1 MNSIYRTIWNRTRT
15 YFMVPSES
23 ASDVLKSHNSL
34 ERLSSKAPA
43 FLLNTLSAS
52 LVLAFSSV
60 GHAAAVLVDGTIYNG
75 TGKMTT
81 SGDNNPVLRVMNV
94 GEATWSNGI
103 LSASGTGLG
112 AVLVETNSTLN
123 LIGMTVN
130 SLMANTSGLMASGGS
145 TVNLQNTQVATL
157 GNSVALDVKEA
168 SQLSGN
174 NVQINSTGSGLLV
187 TNSTADVSNLDI
199 VTLGANGYGIA
210 TMGTSNVNVRGGS
223 IKTTNTRGYGI
234 YATAGGTV
242 VGDDIAIS
250 TSGDNSR
257 GALASGEGAHI
268 SLDGGSIT
276 TTGSGYAYGAQA
288 SQGAT
293 VDVKN
298 MDITSNNE
306 AIFADVGGTVN
317 VESSNLHSTATAIM
331 AKQGGVVNANNVNMK
346 SSGAFAPMVWTFG
359 NSYVNLVNSNIE
371 MSGGHG
377 VYADAGNVTLDNV
390 RIQGEVGGLGIAAR
404 YGGTVVGNNVDII
417 INRGDGDGDGHSGV
431 YLGSGN
437 DSSVSLQN
445 SRIVVNGKVATAI
458 TGETSGSG
466 SVQLKNTLVSS
477 DNIAINAIDSV
488 ALNVTADGSSIEGKT
503 LMAGGNADSGGQKV
517 VHTFLNASNN
527 SRLKGNVEID
537 HDYTLDSGI
546 TLDNASNWEGAST
559 GLHSLGVNGGS
570 AWTMTDDSSLGAL
583 SLNDG
588 RINFDHSN
596 GLFKTLTVGNL
607 SGNGSFL
614 LNTDLA
620 TLQGDL
626 LKVEG
631 QVDGEHTLI
640 VADSGHQAQ
649 GGALMLVDTNGGAG
663 KFDLY
668 GGKVDVGAFRYGL
681 EQRGDDWYLAGTAQD
696 AGGGEGPVGDTG
708 GGAGGIVAPVEPII
722 SNPQPENLSKGAN
735 AAIAQQTAA
744 TGLIGAQMNA
754 LAKRLG
760 ELRMGND
767 EGGLWTRGFGKE
779 QRINTGSSRA
789 FEQQVNGFEIGADKA
804 IPFYNGKLYL
814 GGMAGQGEARQN
826 FGEGSKGQIDSAMLG
841 TYATYID
848 QNGVYVDSVLKYTHL
863 DNKVDITSN
872 MGQKVDA
879 KYKNHA
885 LAASVEVGKQIDLGQ
900 GWFVE
905 PQLELQTFRVGS
917 GDYTASNGLKV
928 EQDAVTSVQSRVGS
942 LFGRNMKL
950 DNGMTVQPYAKAS
963 WITEHAGDS
972 HVSVNDVS
980 LDSKLPGSRAEIGG
994 GVILQTAEKHK
1005 FFIDAE
1011 YTKGDG
1017 IEQPY
1022 SVNVGYRYA
1031 W

>member
-1 MNSIYRTIWNRTRT
+1 MNSIYRTIWNRTCT
-15 YFMVPSES
+15 YFTVPSES
-23 ASDVLKSHNSL
+23 ASGELKSRNSVA
-34 ERLSSKAPA
+34 RLSSRAPA
-43 FLLNTLSAS
+43 FPLSTLSAS
-52 LVLAFSSV
+52 LLLAFSSM
-60 GHAAAVLVDGTIYNG
+60 GHATGVLVDGTIYNG
-75 TGKMTT
+75 TGKMVT
-81 SGDNNPVLRVMNV
+81 SGDNNPALRVMNV
-94 GEATWSNGI
+94 GDATWSNGI
-103 LSASGTGLG
+103 LSTSGTGLG
-112 AVLVETNSTLN
+112 AVLVETSSTLN

-130 SLMANTSGLMASGGS
+130 SLMANTPGLVASGGS
-145 TVNLQNTQVATL
+145 KVNLQNTEVATL
-157 GNSVALDVKEA
+157 GNSVALDIKEA

-187 TNSTADVSNLDI
+187 TNATADVSNLDI

-210 TMGTSNVNVRGGS
+210 TTGTSNVNVRGGS
-223 IKTTNTRGYGI
+223 IKTTNSRGYGI

-242 VGDDIAIS
+242 VADDIAIS

-257 GALASGEGAHI
+257 GALASGEGAYI

-298 MDITSNNE
+298 MDINSNAE
-306 AIFADVGGTVN
+306 AVFADVGGTVN
-317 VESSNLHSTATAIM
+317 VESSNLHSTATAIS
-331 AKQGGVVNANNVNMK
+331 AKQGGVVNANNVKITSDGSGPMLRASAGSTLNLTNSEVDLGEHGLW
-346 SSGAFAPMVWTFG
+346 SSKIDGGKATF
-359 NSYVNLVNSNIE
+359 
-371 MSGGHG
+371 
-377 VYADAGNVTLDNV
+377 DNV
-390 RIQGEVGGLGIAAR
+390 RIHGEHGGIGLYSASGGTVIGKNVDIALNGNGSYGVYVGTDVGSSLSLEDSRVVVNGTTAVGIAA
-404 YGGTVVGNNVDII
+404 
-417 INRGDGDGDGHSGV
+417 
-431 YLGSGN
+431 L
-437 DSSVSLQN
+437 
-445 SRIVVNGKVATAI
+445 
-458 TGETSGSG
+458 TSGQH
-466 SVQLKNTLVSS
+466 SVHLKNSLVSS
-477 DNIAINAIDSV
+477 NDYAIKGGVLAGVD
-488 ALNVTADGSSIEGKT
+488 VTADGSTIEGNILMGSRSVETSGKKIERMT
-503 LMAGGNADSGGQKV
+503 LAATNG
-517 VHTFLNASNN
+517 
-527 SRLKGNVEID
+527 SRLKGDVSID
-537 HDYTLDSGI
+537 HDHTLDSSINLENGS
-546 TLDNASNWEGAST
+546 TWQGAAQWLDK
-559 GLHSLGVNGGS
+559 LGVNSGS
-570 AWTMTDDSSLGAL
+570 AWTMTGDSSLGAL

-588 RINFDHSN
+588 RVNFDHAN

-631 QVDGEHTLI
+631 QVDGEHTLV

-696 AGGGEGPVGDTG
+696 AGGGEGPVGDTA
-708 GGAGGIVAPVEPII
+708 GGAGDIVAPIEPII

-735 AAIAQQTAA
+735 AAIAQQAAA

-754 LAKRLG
+754 LTKRLG

-779 QRINTGSSRA
+779 QRIDTGSSRA

-826 FGEGSKGQIDSAMLG
+826 FGEGSKGHIDSAMLG

-872 MGQKVDA
+872 MGQKVDG

-885 LAASVEVGKQIDLGQ
+885 IAASVEVGKQIDLGQ

-905 PQLELQTFRVGS
+905 PQLEVQAFRVGS

-950 DNGMTVQPYAKAS
+950 NNGMTVQPYAKAS

-994 GVILQTAEKHK
+994 GAILQTAEKHK

-1022 SVNVGYRYA
+1022 SVNLGYRYA

>member
-1 MNSIYRTIWNRTRT
+1 MNSIYRAIWNRTRT
-15 YFMVPSES
+15 YFMLPSES
-23 ASDVLKSHNSL
+23 ASDVLKSRNSL
-34 ERLSSKAPA
+34 VRLSSKAPA
-43 FLLNTLSAS
+43 FPLSTLSAS
-52 LVLAFSSV
+52 LLLAFSSM

-75 TGKMTT
+75 TGTMTT

-168 SQLSGN
+168 SQLLGN
-174 NVQINSTGSGLLV
+174 HVQINSTGSGLLV

-199 VTLGANGYGIA
+199 VTHGSNGYGIA
-210 TMGTSNVNVRGGS
+210 TTGTSNVNVRGGS
-223 IKTTNTRGYGI
+223 IETTNSRGYGI

-242 VGDDIAIS
+242 VADDIAIS

-257 GALASGEGAHI
+257 GVLASGEGAHI

-276 TTGSGYAYGAQA
+276 TSGGYAYGAQA

-298 MDITSNNE
+298 MDITSNAE
-306 AIFADVGGTVN
+306 AVFADVGGTVN
-317 VESSNLHSTATAIM
+317 VESSNLHSTATAIS
-331 AKQGGVVNANNVNMK
+331 AKQGGVVNANNVKITSDGSGPMLRASVGSNLNLTNSEVDLGEHGFW
-346 SSGAFAPMVWTFG
+346 SSK
-359 NSYVNLVNSNIE
+359 ID
-371 MSGGHG
+371 GGI
-377 VYADAGNVTLDNV
+377 ATLDNV
-390 RIQGEVGGLGIAAR
+390 RIHGERGGIGLYSAS
-404 YGGTVVGNNVDII
+404 GGTVIGKNVDIAL
-417 INRGDGDGDGHSGV
+417 NGNGSYGV
-431 YLGSGN
+431 YVGTDDS
-437 DSSVSLQN
+437 SSVSLED
-445 SRIVVNGKVATAI
+445 SRVVVNGTTAVGIVAL
-458 TGETSGSG
+458 TSGQH
-466 SVQLKNTLVSS
+466 SVHLKNSLVSS
-477 DNIAINAIDSV
+477 NDYAIKGGVLAGVD
-488 ALNVTADGSSIEGKT
+488 VTADGSTIEGNILMGSRSVETSGEKIERMT
-503 LMAGGNADSGGQKV
+503 LTATNG
-517 VHTFLNASNN
+517 
-527 SRLKGNVEID
+527 SRLKGDVSID
-537 HDYTLDSGI
+537 HDQTLDSGI
-546 TLDNASNWEGAST
+546 TLESGTTWQGAAQW
-559 GLHSLGVNGGS
+559 LDKLGVNSGS
-570 AWTMTDDSSLGAL
+570 AWTMTGDSSLGAL

-588 RINFDHSN
+588 RVNFDHSN

-696 AGGGEGPVGDTG
+696 AGGGEEPVGDTG
-708 GGAGGIVAPVEPII
+708 GGAGGIVAPIDPII

-735 AAIAQQTAA
+735 AAIAQQAAA

-754 LAKRLG
+754 LTKRLG

-872 MGQKVDA
+872 MGQKVDG

-885 LAASVEVGKQIDLGQ
+885 VAASVEVGKQIDLGQ

-905 PQLELQTFRVGS
+905 PQLELQAFRVGS